1 MCINIYTYIYI
12 YTYTFSFFYVILFIV
27 FIFTYIYTYL
37 DILTYSY
44 LNIYIYIDIAIEIF
58 CHPSL
63 CNQSGLIFEFSA
75 FRDVIRNAELRP
87 QWHRIT
93 QAVKNNSSFM
103 SWHLGTRKMTWWM
116 FPLWLWHT
124 FGAIMPL
131 AYTSWKPFDF
141 RGSPFARSVFL

>member
-12 YTYTFSFFYVILFIV
+12 HIYILFFLCN
-27 FIFTYIYTYL
+27 FIYCFYFYIYIYTYL

-93 QAVKNNSSFM
+93 QAVKKNSSFM

-116 FPLWLWHT
+116 FPLWHT

-131 AYTSWKPFDF
+131 AYTSWNPFDF